1 MLNDAKSCIVLAG
14 ALATTL
20 TQKIL
25 SSRTYLFSWED
36 HMMQWDPKII
46 SEMRAITIS
55 REYGSG
61 GGEIA
66 TRVAHR
72 LGWQLIDHE
81 VVVRVAQELG
91 VSEAEAAEQ
100 DEQAESLL
108 TRVLTSLQVIQPSML
123 VTVPVTLTTDSHA
136 YRQAR
141 QRVVQGAFA
150 TGHVVIVGRGAQVL
164 LAQNRDALHVRIVAP
179 LAERI
184 AYVMQREGLDQEI
197 ARARIQ
203 LKDRDRTRFLQVE
216 HHEHPQDAH
225 LYDLVVN
232 TGVLDLESVVDLLIL
247 ALEHKARRLSTPT
260 EALGP
265 GVGLPQYPRHPDDF
279 RSPKSTNDPPT

>member
-1 MLNDAKSCIVLAG
+1 
-14 ALATTL
+14 
-20 TQKIL
+20 
-25 SSRTYLFSWED
+25 
-36 HMMQWDPKII
+36 MQWDPKLI
-46 SEMRAITIS
+46 SNMRAITIS

-66 TRVAHR
+66 VRVARR

-108 TRVLTSLQVIQPSML
+108 TRVLMSLQVIQPSML
-123 VTVPVTLTTDSHA
+123 VTVPISMTTESHA
-136 YRQAR
+136 YREAR

-150 TGHVVIVGRGAQVL
+150 TGHVVIVGRGAQIL
-164 LAQNRDALHVRIVAP
+164 LAKNRDVLHTRIVAP

-184 AYVMQREGLDQEI
+184 AYVIQREGLNQKS
-197 ARARIQ
+197 ARTRIQ
-203 LKDRDRTRFLQVE
+203 LKDRDRTRFLQIE
-216 HHEHPQDAH
+216 HHEHPGDAH

-232 TGVLDLESVVDLLIL
+232 TGVLDLESTVDLIIL
-247 ALEHKARRLSTPT
+247 ALDRKARRLSIPV

-279 RSPKSTNDPPT
+279 GSSPPTPQGTNDKSK